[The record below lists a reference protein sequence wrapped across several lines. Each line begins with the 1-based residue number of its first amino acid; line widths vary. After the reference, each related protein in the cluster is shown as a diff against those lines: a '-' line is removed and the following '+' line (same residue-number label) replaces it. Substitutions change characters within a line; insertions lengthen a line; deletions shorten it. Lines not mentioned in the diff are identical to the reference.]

1 MKPVSLES
9 KITVKENKK
18 SQPPVRFQDILMS
31 DQLHCSIYLT
41 PFLHSFRVIMKK
53 LYFQVYICSILA
65 NNALTSSEVSSR
77 TITEGK
83 ECSQCKQN
91 KKKKQLETVCKLQ
104 ISIYVIHI
112 HLVPL
117 LRFFYG
123 NMITSKSFLI
133 PLIIMEI

>member
-1 MKPVSLES
+1 MKPVSLER

-91 KKKKQLETVCKLQ
+91 KKKKAIGNCLQ
-104 ISIYVIHI
+104 ITDQYICNSYSLSASSQI
-112 HLVPL
+112 
-117 LRFFYG
+117 
-123 NMITSKSFLI
+123 FLWQYDN
-133 PLIIMEI
+133 